1 MRANL
6 RGLDVL
12 VPEDLLDETDIGSVL
27 VHVRSHAVPQE
38 MAGSHLAG
46 LRSHDVLPRRP
57 RQMIAA
63 ERFALGGQEH
73 CEVVRFER
81 ELGPR
86 FRDVFL
92 EPRRRAFPNRHV
104 AIFLAF
110 ALAHHDQPTVAL
122 QIEQFQ
128 IHDLQTAQPGC
139 IDHSGQRLKS
149 RKFNSQKIPNMARA
163 RKM

>member
-1 MRANL
+1 MS
-6 RGLDVL
+6 
-12 VPEDLLDETDIGSVL
+12 DIGSVL

-46 LRSHDVLPRRP
+46 LRSHDVLPHRP

-73 CEVVRFER
+73 CEVVRLER

-92 EPRRRAFPNRHV
+92 GPRRRAFSNRLQWEPRQSADGDHR
-104 AIFLAF
+104 LAY
-110 ALAHHDQPTVAL
+110 D
-122 QIEQFQ
+122 
-128 IHDLQTAQPGC
+128 
-139 IDHSGQRLKS
+139 
-149 RKFNSQKIPNMARA
+149 ARS
-163 RKM
+163 